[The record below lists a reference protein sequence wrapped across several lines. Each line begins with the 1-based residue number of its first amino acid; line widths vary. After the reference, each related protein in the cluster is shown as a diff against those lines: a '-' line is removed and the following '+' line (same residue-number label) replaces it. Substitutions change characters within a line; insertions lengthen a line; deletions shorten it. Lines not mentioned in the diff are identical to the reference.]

1 MDKRENIY
9 SFKGFSK
16 VMAFT
21 ARQTFKN
28 KAYRL
33 SLIIFVACMSLTGP
47 LQYIMARNGENT
59 AEAMLG
65 VNYDKFAA
73 ENVAVVNTTDI
84 DLKMSDITGEE
95 GVSKLGNVNLSLKTE
110 EESAKNLSSLDAL
123 VKIDS
128 TEAGFVVNGVVSD
141 ETEIPA
147 SEISSIVSLVRNSFE
162 NARMRTLNITD
173 RDIAVISS
181 GVSTDTMSYED
192 FSAEENK
199 TVSSDNYMM
208 LAVGFSILVM
218 IVISMSTNFIIA
230 SVTEEKQSK
239 LVESLLVSV
248 RPMALL
254 MGKIAGML
262 SYVLSIVAL
271 GFVGSKV
278 SDLALKLIFK
288 DSFENRPVGGV
299 NFDMFGMFGTKGF
312 LVMVLALAI
321 GYLSFAIIGGILGS
335 ACSKPE
341 DTQSATG
348 TVMMLV
354 MVGYMGAIFSGIPD
368 SANINLIMSMLPPFS
383 YFTAPI
389 MYVTGR
395 IELWTFLVSV
405 LIQLGLLAALSLL
418 CAKTY
423 RNLILSDSSTPKL
436 KAIFKFAK

>member
-16 VMAFT
+16 VCAFT
-21 ARQTFKN
+21 AKQTFKN

-84 DLKMSDITGEE
+84 DLKMSDLTGEE
-95 GVSKLGNVNLSLKTE
+95 GVTKLGNVNLTLKNDE
-110 EESAKNLSSLDAL
+110 GNSDRLSSLDAL

-128 TEAGFVVNGVVSD
+128 TESGFVVNGVVSD
-141 ETEIPA
+141 DTKIPA
-147 SEISSIVSLVRNSFE
+147 SEMSSIVSLVRNSFE
-162 NARMRTLNITD
+162 SARMRTLNITES
-173 RDIAVISS
+173 DIAVISS
-181 GVSTDTMSYED
+181 GVGTETLSYD
-192 FSAEENK
+192 DYSAEENK

-218 IVISMSTNFIIA
+218 IVISMSTSFIIA

-262 SYVLSIVAL
+262 TYVLSIVAL

-321 GYLSFAIIGGILGS
+321 GYLSFAILGGIMGS

-341 DTQSATG
+341 DTQSASG
-348 TVMMLV
+348 SVMMLV
-354 MVGYMGAIFSGIPD
+354 MVGYIGAIFAGIPD
-368 SANINLIMSMLPPFS
+368 SANINMIVSLLPPFS

-389 MYVTGR
+389 MFVTGR
-395 IELWTFLVSV
+395 IETWLFLVSL
-405 LIQLGLLAALSLL
+405 LIQLVLLVLLMLL

-423 RNLILSDSSTPKL
+423 RNLILSDSSTPRL